1 MSPRNSVGF
10 LDRYIT
16 QGLVGYDKQSRDSKI
31 GMSSG
36 EFCQIKPFYIHRNN
50 RILPPIQEQV
60 FGFIKERL
68 HPTLRFAWT
77 DINQL
82 RQL

>member
-1 MSPRNSVGF
+1 MTPRNSVGF

-16 QGLVGYDKQSRDSKI
+16 QGLVGHHKQSRDSEI

-36 EFCQIKPFYIHRNN
+36 EFCQIESFYIHRNN

-60 FGFIKERL
+60 FGLVKERL
-68 HPTLRFAWT
+68 HPTLRFTRT
-77 DINQL
+77 DIN
-82 RQL
+82 